1 MLEKG
6 HAKQEE
12 TSNLKTVT
20 LTWWTVQDQT
30 GGKENGLFVRNVWGA
45 FPAARAAGP
54 LARQAGPRGRCIQHV
69 HPAAARHHFPP
80 FYDPD
85 LRDRVCPWRRA
96 DGFGILLGNPRPVA
110 RHRPLGSR
118 IHPARPVA
126 GAELMRPSQ
135 RKQTATKREGGE
147 RCLRI

>member
-54 LARQAGPRGRCIQHV
+54 QARQAGPRGRCIRHL

-96 DGFGILLGNPRPVA
+96 DGFGMKVDGTSSGTGRRPD
-110 RHRPLGSR
+110 
-118 IHPARPVA
+118 A
-126 GAELMRPSQ
+126 GAAELPDHLAHAAASLVRPGQ
-135 RKQTATKREGGE
+135 AGDEGGPQ
-147 RCLRI
+147 